1 MRIAEAELSHQ
12 ELTFLATDPAQ
23 FHLGRGDVSPIEIL
37 DAEVV
42 RLPGFR
48 GEMVRCGRSAAV
60 KEHGRLPFG
69 AEMMIAG
76 INGEVEIAVA
86 LRSADPIAVQ
96 APLYSG
102 AGMRFECL
110 VVLQEIN
117 ERFASLG
124 LADRMAGAI

>member
-12 ELTFLATDPAQ
+12 ERTFLAIDPAP
-23 FHLGRGDVSPIEIL
+23 FHVGRGDVSPIETL
-37 DAEVV
+37 GAEVV

-76 INGEVEIAVA
+76 INGQVEIGVA
-86 LRSADPIAVQ
+86 LRGADPIAVQ
-96 APLYSG
+96 VSLHSG
-102 AGMRFECL
+102 PGMRFECL

-124 LADRMAGAI
+124 LADQMAGAI